1 MGDLIYVVVDGELE
15 VVRES
20 ADGAE
25 QLLKIATPG
34 EYVGEIGPLFHMA
47 RSATVRARTDAI
59 VTGYTVQ
66 AVHRL
71 LDAYAERSLI
81 DHRDLGGAALLTG
94 TADAPSRDFDAD
106 TGRVDP
112 VDIATA
118 PGTTA
123 GSLRLS
129 AKGRRLIV
137 ATHGPSGERSVHDEA
152 RGTVDSPDVKPIYFE
167 KVAQG
172 SINSDNSE

>member
-34 EYVGEIGPLFHMA
+34 EYVGEIGPLFRMA

-66 AVHRL
+66 AFHRL
-71 LDAYAERSLI
+71 LEAYAERSLI

-94 TADAPSRDFDAD
+94 HR
-106 TGRVDP
+106 
-112 VDIATA
+112 
-118 PGTTA
+118 
-123 GSLRLS
+123 
-129 AKGRRLIV
+129 
-137 ATHGPSGERSVHDEA
+137 
-152 RGTVDSPDVKPIYFE
+152 
-167 KVAQG
+167 
-172 SINSDNSE
+172 

>member
-1 MGDLIYVVVDGELE
+1 MSASSWSPPTTPGSCRSPSAWSGYCRISAQSTASPKPAGGKRFGVVRAGQHGDLIYVVVDGELE

-66 AVHRL
+66 PFHRL
-71 LDAYAERSLI
+71 LEAYAERSLI

-94 TADAPSRDFDAD
+94 HR
-106 TGRVDP
+106 
-112 VDIATA
+112 
-118 PGTTA
+118 
-123 GSLRLS
+123 
-129 AKGRRLIV
+129 
-137 ATHGPSGERSVHDEA
+137 
-152 RGTVDSPDVKPIYFE
+152 
-167 KVAQG
+167 
-172 SINSDNSE
+172 